1 MKKDELWILELPF
14 IEGNEQRGT
23 RPCLILGETKTN
35 MILIAPLTSNLR
47 ALRFSNT
54 IKITKSKQNNLEKDS
69 IILMFQVQALD
80 QKRFIKKIGNI
91 EGDYLIQVN
100 EMLKEL
106 FEL

>member
-1 MKKDELWILELPF
+1 
-14 IEGNEQRGT
+14 
-23 RPCLILGETKTN
+23 
-35 MILIAPLTSNLR
+35 
-47 ALRFSNT
+47 
-54 IKITKSKQNNLEKDS
+54 
-69 IILMFQVQALD
+69 MFQVQALD